1 MMTYP
6 TIATFVHKQP
16 TPGRALEA
24 ALDLARHYDAH
35 LRIVAPG
42 IDRTEPGFYY
52 AGAHAVAIRENQE
65 QAHSEA
71 QMLGAAISK
80 RMQGETVRWDMED
93 RIVQASALSDYIAEQ
108 VRLSDIVVLDA
119 PYGDHASSVEI
130 AALEATL
137 FRARAP
143 AFVIPGEMSGP
154 VDLSP
159 KRILIGWNDSDEA
172 LRACRAAFP
181 FLKAAED
188 AEIAVVDPPR
198 HPSGQTDPGGAL
210 ASYLARHGIPAEI
223 AVLARTESDIA
234 DILIRHANETGAGMI
249 VMGAYGHTRL
259 REAIIGGATRH
270 MLERATMPVIMAR

>member
-1 MMTYP
+1 MTYP
-6 TIATFVHKQP
+6 TIATFLHKEP
-16 TPGRALEA
+16 TSGRALEA

-65 QAHSEA
+65 HARNEA
-71 QMLGAAISK
+71 QILSAAISK
-80 RMQGETVRWDMED
+80 RMEGETVRWDMED
-93 RIVQASALSDYIAEQ
+93 RVVQASALSDYVAEQ
-108 VRLSDIVVLDA
+108 VRLADIVVLDA
-119 PYGDHASSVEI
+119 PYSDHASSAGI

-143 AFVIPGEMSGP
+143 AFVIPAELSSP

-159 KRILIGWNDSDEA
+159 KRILLAWNDSDEA

-181 FLKAAED
+181 FLKGAEE

-210 ASYLARHGIPAEI
+210 ASYLARHDISAEI
-223 AVLARTESDIA
+223 AVLARTETDIA
-234 DILIRHANETGAGMI
+234 DILIRHSNEMGAGMI

-270 MLERATMPVIMAR
+270 MLERANLPVLMAR

>member
-1 MMTYP
+1 LTYP
-6 TIATFVHKQP
+6 TIATFVHKEP
-16 TPGRALEA
+16 APGRALEA
-24 ALDLARHYDAH
+24 ALDLARHYNAH

-42 IDRTEPGFYY
+42 LDRTEPGFYY
-52 AGAHAVAIRENQE
+52 AGAHAVAVRENQE
-65 QAHSEA
+65 YARKEA
-71 QMLGAAISK
+71 RTLGAAISK
-80 RMQGETVRWDMED
+80 RMEGETVRWDMED
-93 RIVQASALSDYIAEQ
+93 RVVQASALSDYVAEQ

-119 PYGDHASSVEI
+119 PYSDHASSEEI

-143 AFVIPGEMSGP
+143 AFVVPADLVNP

-159 KRILIGWNDSDEA
+159 KRILLGWNDSDEA

-181 FLKAAED
+181 FLKVAEEI
-188 AEIAVVDPPR
+188 EIAVVDPPR

-210 ASYLARHGIPAEI
+210 ASYLARHDISAEI
-223 AVLARTESDIA
+223 AVLARTEADIA

-270 MLERATMPVIMAR
+270 VLERANMPVLMAR